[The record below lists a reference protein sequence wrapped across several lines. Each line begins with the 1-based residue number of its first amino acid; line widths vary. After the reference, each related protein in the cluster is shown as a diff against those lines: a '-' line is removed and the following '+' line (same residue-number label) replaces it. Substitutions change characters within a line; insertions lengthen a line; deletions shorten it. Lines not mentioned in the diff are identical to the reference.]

1 MSDAS
6 APFTDSYIVQC
17 DRNSSLEADQGNNND
32 PSLFTNK
39 QGTGLRLNAGDKVSV
54 HSAFINEIGNTDG
67 TIEFKGN
74 TIKDSRGEEI
84 TYELEETDDTLSIP
98 FPLDDLYSENTDYPW
113 TSAGSPADVDVQ
125 WNFGQMTGQ
134 NKKQILQPYGFQRVD
149 CKNTKKTYVM
159 KDNEMNVQIA
169 YYKTSNGENY
179 MHLPRRFDCMNGV
192 EFGERQ
198 PGSKTP
204 RISSRFPTTDDTLP
218 WAYTGMQWSRCPTF
232 QSTGTN
238 EIGFGDGGWNGQ
250 PMMDIRVQSQVK
262 DDWFFQDKGRHFKCE
277 GLTAGNDGAGIGVS
291 TKTLNT
297 LGTDKRFRWKN
308 DNSRYMLF
316 KKERT
321 FFTTA
326 PQFTEF
332 LTEPQLGACVKPENL
347 TGSNTNDFITYIK
360 AGATEGHE
368 GKADDG
374 VHDIHHWNVRDP
386 ACTGQ
391 WYPYYEVKNI
401 EVEKGFK
408 SPEDVADEVS
418 ASLNKTGEPEEIYA
432 RTGNRSATIP
442 SASTLGASHQLVGLK
457 KDGEIFKGFYSTNHG
472 HFNPENCK
480 EYFVVSADGVIG
492 NAPEKKANVVRY
504 MSAYHYIGVKR
515 PQLWITGRAFCEDAF
530 EVSPTKTWGEIEEFS
545 LHPNRAGINDAGK
558 FSPVCTN
565 IPWSKRHL
573 LNKFIQAQGEY
584 PELFEYGYSNIKGDG
599 SAYKDDV
606 NVSED
611 EFQMGNKNTGETY
624 ARFIHFDLT
633 KYDSDTWEDSGVEK
647 KGGNRRLG
655 CDNYDH
661 QANTDFD
668 TSGSETNTGYKPT
681 GANPPVSHPDGTTAQ
696 LDGNLPYYDLSS
708 VPLWFW
714 YDQSRADLDE
724 GGNDLASSDMEL
736 VYGCMKRYNPHK
748 EGDGGADEDFIAFST
763 SRIGGLP
770 EHFFMKEGNPVDNAS
785 NPTLDSKN
793 YIGYDRHFNAY
804 GTKCIMPYSGYLNG
818 TQPHGNTNDHDE
830 TDFYYTGQPGAT
842 KVPEGWVPNPTDCKL
857 EQTYQYGLHTYIGAN
872 GLSLNYDSEKLKRFN
887 WQGLHTPEYIGNNF
901 NAGSDATDPKVD
913 DSSEQVYKINKRL
926 SGSNFCPEMIP
937 YNTDITTTNKDASGT
952 EISIS
957 TTNWNLEQ
965 WSSIFDAHSGITFA
979 SFGGTEENRKY
990 WHKSLWGLL
999 GFSYDQLNYKY
1010 ETSGALNIKD
1020 RLSFNSRVNPDNQ
1033 WKTPMI
1039 CTNALVK
1046 SSDVSLY
1053 RNNVYGAGMFSDQG
1067 LSYGSIW
1074 HGGIKTKKADQKEY
1088 YQNNPAISV
1097 EASSISLTAER
1108 QPTKMLRP
1116 YYLIKSNIIGDMKY
1130 IGAGHSTEGG
1140 QMLPIIGVV
1149 NKENGFGDFY
1159 FQTDQKAVFTIT
1171 QPKVL
1176 SEVIT
1181 SIHDPDMS
1189 SARVD
1194 KNSAVLYL
1202 IQKENNTNL
1211 NVVQTLIE
1219 ENQLN
1224 PEELDPPVLNEEE
1237 YNQYFKTFI
1246 MNQQEQGVLNEENI
1260 FAHYPPYQQ
1269 EQVPSGEVGHTLG
1282 GYIPPRRS
1290 VESFLGF
1297 KKGDVPF
1304 QSQILTMPKEGSPQ
1318 RLEKVETGGKIT
1330 RQKQRDLA
1338 LLEQERARARVGLS
1352 RRFAKEGQSS
1362 PRYNPLT
1369 LQRSVS
1375 KETET
1380 TGSGTGS
1387 KPSTRPITTPS
1398 EPRAPRSRKS
1408 EQSEGKSEQ

>member
-17 DRNSSLEADQGNNND
+17 DRNSSLEADQGNNDD

-84 TYELEETDDTLSIP
+84 TYELEETGDTLSIP

-159 KDNEMNVQIA
+159 KDNEMNIQIA

-218 WAYTGMQWSRCPTF
+218 WAYKGMQWSRCPTF

-332 LTEPQLGACVKPENL
+332 LSGTQLGACVKPENL

-401 EVEKGFK
+401 QVEKGFK

-418 ASLNKTGEPEEIYA
+418 ASLNKTGVPQEIYA

-457 KDGEIFKGFYSTNHG
+457 KDGEIFKSFYSTNHG

-545 LHPNRAGINDAGK
+545 LHPNRAGINEAGK
-558 FSPVCTN
+558 FNPVCTN

-584 PELFEYGYSNIKGDG
+584 PELFEYGYSNIKGLG
-599 SAYKDDV
+599 SDFKDDD

-668 TSGSETNTGYKPT
+668 QGGQETNTGYKPD
-681 GANPPVSHPDGTTAQ
+681 GANPPVSYPDGTTAQ

-724 GGNDLASSDMEL
+724 GGNDLACSDLEL
-736 VYGCMKRYNPHK
+736 VYGCMKRYNPSK

-763 SRIGGLP
+763 TKIGGLP
-770 EHFFMKEGNPVDNAS
+770 DHFFMKEGNPVDNAS
-785 NPTLDSKN
+785 NPTLDDKN

-979 SFGGTEENRKY
+979 SFGGTEENKRY

-1010 ETSGALNIKD
+1010 ETSGSLNIKD

-1088 YQNNPAISV
+1088 YQNNPAISI
-1097 EASSISLTAER
+1097 EASSVSLTAER

-1211 NVVQTLIE
+1211 NVVQTLLE

-1224 PEELDPPVLNEEE
+1224 PEVLEPPMMNDAE

-1246 MNQQEQGVLNEENI
+1246 MNKGQQAVLNEQNVIAHGGNI
-1260 FAHYPPYQQ
+1260 PAPA
-1269 EQVPSGEVGHTLG
+1269 GEVGQTLG
-1282 GYIPPRRS
+1282 GFVPPPRQ
-1290 VESFLGF
+1290 VESALNISNIPGVASAPRETRFRRPTQFLSFADASETFEAERRRSARGERV
-1297 KKGDVPF
+1297 GDVPERGGALPETRSGAVVRTPAEPTPERTSRF
-1304 QSQILTMPKEGSPQ
+1304 SDRPPSDSDPATAPSDPKSD
-1318 RLEKVETGGKIT
+1318 T
-1330 RQKQRDLA
+1330 
-1338 LLEQERARARVGLS
+1338 S
-1352 RRFAKEGQSS
+1352 
-1362 PRYNPLT
+1362 
-1369 LQRSVS
+1369 
-1375 KETET
+1375 
-1380 TGSGTGS
+1380 
-1387 KPSTRPITTPS
+1387 
-1398 EPRAPRSRKS
+1398 
-1408 EQSEGKSEQ
+1408 